1 LRTKQQLGYIVQLT
15 LGHNLIYLLK
25 IWSFSMWWN
34 HLSASFEGKFMVFG
48 VSGLHLIVPNFKI
61 FCHQLGNRICYG
73 SRSNMEGRRF
83 QKLRLLAGVPNC
95 GNLIVFGFA
104 LAHWHNMQGMQVRH
118 FFFALQG
125 QTTWLRQ
132 NIVRKR

>member
-1 LRTKQQLGYIVQLT
+1 
-15 LGHNLIYLLK
+15 
-25 IWSFSMWWN
+25 
-34 HLSASFEGKFMVFG
+34 
-48 VSGLHLIVPNFKI
+48 
-61 FCHQLGNRICYG
+61 
-73 SRSNMEGRRF
+73 MEGTRF

-132 NIVRKR
+132 NIVRKRYSTRYPEVIAGAGWLFPQYGNFGFDPSPPLKNHQLRL